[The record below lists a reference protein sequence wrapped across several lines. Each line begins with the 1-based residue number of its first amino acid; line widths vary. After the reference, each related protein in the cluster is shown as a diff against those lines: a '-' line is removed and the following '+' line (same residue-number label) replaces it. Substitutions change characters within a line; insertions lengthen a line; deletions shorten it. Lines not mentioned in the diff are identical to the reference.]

1 MTPKQQRKQWKAAA
15 RRSVRAHYWLFL
27 ALCLLAALIGAEFT
41 SALFP
46 LQTAEE
52 ELDVPTSSVATIRS
66 GAELMN
72 SDVVRLVVWDLVQG
86 DLAAGRAAVA
96 DYRAAAAQE
105 TGPLAHQKGVLAAV
119 SDRIFS
125 GQFVLDLFDRAGQHL
140 SYRAEVV
147 VLVVLALVFQAVL
160 MFLIKDCYVILV
172 RRAFLQGRVYESL
185 PLGSLT
191 FFLLRRPRRWL
202 HAAWTMGVLF
212 VYRTLWSLTL
222 IAIPIKHYSYF
233 LVPYLMAEDPDLR
246 ARDAIGLSRAMM
258 DGHKWECFRLG
269 LSFWPWYLLDWAT
282 LGLSAVLYTNA
293 YRTATYAEFYVARRT
308 EAKAAGLPHA
318 DALDDDR
325 LFARPD
331 PALVLAAYPDVAE
344 RLDAPLP
351 GAERIGGGRRFLS
364 RWLGVMPLGTAHDL
378 ACEAEMKR
386 EADRRRFRD
395 VLDGRAYPVRLAPR
409 QEGARR
415 PRRTHRVRLDG
426 PSALRDY
433 SLPSLVL
440 LFFLFS
446 FTGWVWEVSIHLV
459 RDGVFVDRGVLHG
472 PWLPIYGVGGLLI
485 LVLLARLR
493 DRPLAEFGAA
503 VVLCGA
509 VEYVTSWAL
518 ETLYGLKWWD
528 YTGYLLNLNG
538 RICAE
543 GLLTFGVFGLVIV
556 YVVAPALDDLIRRW
570 RLGVAVPVC
579 LVLLTAFAADGLW
592 SLHHPN
598 TGQGITD
605 YGGTASVVQADTGGS
620 RTFTQETKSAG
631 SCRARLHLSE
641 NYDRIESS

>member
-222 IAIPIKHYSYF
+222 VAIPIKHYSYF

-308 EAKAAGLPHA
+308 AAKAAGLPHA
-318 DALDDDR
+318 DALDDDW

-364 RWLGVMPLGTAHDL
+364 RWLGIMPLGTARDL

-598 TGQGITD
+598 TGRGITD

>member
-364 RWLGVMPLGTAHDL
+364 RWLGIMPLGTARDL

-395 VLDGRAYPVRLAPR
+395 VLDGRAYPARLAPR

-415 PRRTHRVRLDG
+415 PRRTHRVRLDE

-446 FTGWVWEVSIHLV
+446 FTCWVWEVSIHLV

-598 TGQGITD
+598 TGRGITD
-605 YGGTASVVQADTGGS
+605 YGGTASVVQTDTGGS

-641 NYDRIESS
+641 NYDRIGSS

>member
-1 MTPKQQRKQWKAAA
+1 MSPKQQRKQWKAAA
-15 RRSVRAHYWLFL
+15 RRSVKAHYGLFL

-46 LQTAEE
+46 LQTVGEDLE
-52 ELDVPTSSVATIRS
+52 SPSSSVATIRS

-72 SDVVRLVVWDLVQG
+72 SDVVRLVVWDLVRG
-86 DLAAGRAAVA
+86 DLAAGRSAVA
-96 DYRAAAAQE
+96 DYQAAAAQE

-140 SYRAEVV
+140 SYRTEVV
-147 VLVVLALVFQAVL
+147 VLVVLAVAFQAVL
-160 MFLIKDCYVILV
+160 MFFLKDCYVILV
-172 RRAFLQGRVYESL
+172 RRAFLQGRVYEAL

-212 VYRTLWSLTL
+212 VYRTLWACTL
-222 IAIPIKHYSYF
+222 VAIPIKHYSYF

-269 LSFWPWYLLDWAT
+269 LSFLPWYLLDWAT
-282 LGLSAVLYTNA
+282 LGLSAVLYSNA
-293 YRTATYAEFYVARRT
+293 YRTATYAEFYVQRRA

-318 DALDDDR
+318 DALDDEW
-325 LFARPD
+325 LFAQPD
-331 PALVLAAYPDVAE
+331 PALVLAAYPDVVE

-351 GAERIGGGRRFLS
+351 GTGRIGGVRRVLS
-364 RWLGVMPLGTAHDL
+364 RWFGIMPLGTARDL

-386 EADRRRFRD
+386 EVDRQRFRD

-409 QEGARR
+409 QEGERP

-433 SLPSLVL
+433 SVPSLVL

-485 LVLLARLR
+485 LVLLARFR
-493 DRPLAEFGAA
+493 SRPLAEFGAA

-509 VEYVTSWAL
+509 VEYFTSWYL

-556 YVVAPALDDLIRRW
+556 YVAAPMLDDLIRRW
-570 RLGVAVPVC
+570 KLSVAVPVC
-579 LVLLTAFAADGLW
+579 LVLLLAFAADGLW

-605 YGGTASVVQADTGGS
+605 YDSSAAVVPPAGAPS
-620 RTFTQETKSAG
+620 TFAQ
-631 SCRARLHLSE
+631 
-641 NYDRIESS
+641 

>member
-222 IAIPIKHYSYF
+222 VAIPIKHYSYF

-364 RWLGVMPLGTAHDL
+364 RWLGIMPLGTARDL

-605 YGGTASVVQADTGGS
+605 YSGTASVVQADAGGS
-620 RTFTQETKSAG
+620 CTSTQETKKAPDLVG
-631 SCRARLHLSE
+631 RACICQRTM
-641 NYDRIESS
+641 IG

>member
-1 MTPKQQRKQWKAAA
+1 MSPKQQRKQWKAAA
-15 RRSVRAHYWLFL
+15 RRTVRAHYGLFL

-46 LQTAEE
+46 LQTVEE
-52 ELDVPTSSVATIRS
+52 ELDAPSSSVATIRS

-72 SDVVRLVVWDLVQG
+72 SDVVRLVVWDLVRG

-96 DYRAAAAQE
+96 DYQAAAAQE

-147 VLVVLALVFQAVL
+147 VLVVLAVAFQAVL
-160 MFLIKDCYVILV
+160 MFFLKDCYVILV
-172 RRAFLQGRVYESL
+172 RRAFLQGRVYEAL

-191 FFLLRRPRRWL
+191 FLFLRRPRRWL

-222 IAIPIKHYSYF
+222 VAIPIKHYSYF

-269 LSFWPWYLLDWAT
+269 LSFLPWYLLDWAT

-293 YRTATYAEFYVARRT
+293 YRTATYAEFYVARRAA
-308 EAKAAGLPHA
+308 AKAAGLPHA
-318 DALDDDR
+318 DALDDDW

-331 PALVLAAYPDVAE
+331 PALVLAAYPDVVE

-351 GAERIGGGRRFLS
+351 GTGRIGGGRRVLS
-364 RWLGVMPLGTAHDL
+364 RWFGIMPLGTARDL

-386 EADRRRFRD
+386 EVDRRRFRD

-409 QEGARR
+409 QEGAR

-433 SLPSLVL
+433 SVPSLVL

-493 DRPLAEFGAA
+493 DRPLAEFGAT

-509 VEYVTSWAL
+509 VEYFTSWYL
-518 ETLYGLKWWD
+518 ETTYGLKWWD

-543 GLLTFGVFGLVIV
+543 GLLTFGVFGLVLV
-556 YVVAPALDDLIRRW
+556 YVAAPMLDDLIRRW
-570 RLGVAVPVC
+570 KLSVAVPVC
-579 LVLLTAFAADGLW
+579 LVLLLAFAVDGLW

-605 YGGTASVVQADTGGS
+605 YDSSAAVVAPAGPSD
-620 RTFTQETKSAG
+620 TFTQ
-631 SCRARLHLSE
+631 
-641 NYDRIESS
+641 

>member
-1 MTPKQQRKQWKAAA
+1 MSPKQQRKQWKAAA
-15 RRSVRAHYWLFL
+15 RRSVKAHHRLFL
-27 ALCLLAALIGAEFT
+27 ALCLLAALIGAEFS

-46 LQTAEE
+46 LQTVED
-52 ELDVPTSSVATIRS
+52 ELAVPASSVATTRS

-72 SDVVRLVVWDLVQG
+72 SDVVRLVVWDLVRG

-119 SDRIFS
+119 ADRVFS
-125 GQFVLDLFDRAGQHL
+125 GQFILDLFDRAGQHM
-140 SYRAEVV
+140 SYRTEVV
-147 VLVVLALVFQAVL
+147 FLVVLAILFQSAL
-160 MFLIKDCYVILV
+160 MFLLKDCYVILV
-172 RRAFLQGRVYESL
+172 RRAFLQGRIYETL
-185 PLGSLT
+185 PLSSLA
-191 FFLLRRPRRWL
+191 FPLLRRPRRWL

-222 IAIPIKHYSYF
+222 VAIPIKHYSYF

-258 DGHKWECFRLG
+258 AGHKWECFRLG
-269 LSFWPWYLLDWAT
+269 LSFLPWYLLDWVT

-293 YRTATYAEFYVARRT
+293 YRTATYTEFYVQRRT

-318 DALDDDR
+318 DALDDDW

-344 RLDAPLP
+344 WLDAPLP
-351 GAERIGGGRRFLS
+351 GEGRIGGGRRFLS
-364 RWLGVMPLGTAHDL
+364 RWLGIMPLGTARDL

-386 EADRRRFRD
+386 AEDRRRFRD
-395 VLDGRAYPVRLAPR
+395 VLDGRAYPIRLAPR
-409 QEGARR
+409 QEGER
-415 PRRTHRVRLDG
+415 PRHTRRIRLDG

-433 SLPSLVL
+433 SLPSLAL

-446 FTGWVWEVSIHLV
+446 FAGWVWEVSIHLV

-472 PWLPIYGVGGLLI
+472 PWLPIYGIGGLLI

-509 VEYVTSWAL
+509 VEYATSWYL
-518 ETLYGLKWWD
+518 ETAYGLRWWD

-556 YVVAPALDDLIRRW
+556 YVVAPSLDDLIRRW
-570 RLGVAVPVC
+570 RLGIVVPVC
-579 LVLLTAFAADGLW
+579 LVLLAAFAADGAW

-605 YGGTASVVQADTGGS
+605 YSSAAVVPPAGAPN
-620 RTFTQETKSAG
+620 TFAQQSG
-631 SCRARLHLSE
+631 RS
-641 NYDRIESS
+641 

>member
-1 MTPKQQRKQWKAAA
+1 MSPKQQRKQWKAAA

-27 ALCLLAALIGAEFT
+27 ALCLLAALIGAEFS

-46 LQTAEE
+46 LQTVGED
-52 ELDVPTSSVATIRS
+52 LDGPTSSVATIRS

-72 SDVVRLVVWDLVQG
+72 SDVVRLVVWDLVRG
-86 DLAAGRAAVA
+86 DLAAGRSAVA

-160 MFLIKDCYVILV
+160 MFFLKDCYVILV
-172 RRAFLQGRVYESL
+172 RRAFLQGRVYEAL

-222 IAIPIKHYSYF
+222 VAIPIKHYSYF

-258 DGHKWECFRLG
+258 DGHKWACFRLG
-269 LSFWPWYLLDWAT
+269 LSFLPWYLLDWAT

-293 YRTATYAEFYVARRT
+293 YRTATYAEFYVQRRA

-318 DALDDDR
+318 DALDDDW

-331 PALVLAAYPDVAE
+331 PALVLAAYPDVTE

-364 RWLGVMPLGTAHDL
+364 RWLGIMPLGTARDL

-386 EADRRRFRD
+386 EEDRRRFRD
-395 VLDGRAYPVRLAPR
+395 VLEGRAYPVRLAPR

-459 RDGVFVDRGVLHG
+459 RDGVLVDRGVLHG

-503 VVLCGA
+503 VVLCGT

-518 ETLYGLKWWD
+518 ESLYGLKWWD

-543 GLLTFGVFGLVIV
+543 GLLTFGIFGLVIV

-605 YGGTASVVQADTGGS
+605 YGGTASVVQADAGGPS
-620 RTFTQETKSAG
+620 TFTQ
-631 SCRARLHLSE
+631 
-641 NYDRIESS
+641 